1 MTENSEKLPNLP
13 VPARPAGGRPAGSG
27 RKFFFGL
34 FVFPLLI
41 AVGMAVLLCSVV
53 LLTTERETPESL
65 ITAIKTGTPSK
76 RWQKAFEL
84 SNELNRSGEG
94 LRAESVMR
102 EAIHIL
108 KDPSHYDP
116 KTRGYMAL
124 VLNHF
129 DHPEVIAA
137 LRAALDDESQDVQ
150 IYALWSLGAL
160 KAKESAQDIRSFL
173 RSESTPLRKMAV
185 YVLGA
190 TGNAD
195 TLPYITPL
203 LEDPSKDI
211 RWNAAL
217 SLARLGSAAGRA
229 VLISMLDRE
238 SLSSGALDLSEAEIE
253 KIMIN
258 AAKGLAL
265 IPDSESI
272 KILRSVA
279 REDKSLKVR
288 QAAIDA
294 LNTQKEK
301 I

>member
-1 MTENSEKLPNLP
+1 
-13 VPARPAGGRPAGSG
+13 
-27 RKFFFGL
+27 
-34 FVFPLLI
+34 
-41 AVGMAVLLCSVV
+41 MAVLLCSVV

-65 ITAIKTGTPSK
+65 INAIKTGTASK

-84 SNELNRSGEG
+84 SNELGQAREG

-102 EAIHIL
+102 EAMHIL
-108 KDPSHYDP
+108 KDPVHYDP

-124 VLNHF
+124 ALSHF
-129 DHPEVIAA
+129 DDPEVVAA
-137 LRAALDDESQDVQ
+137 LRSALGDESEDVK
-150 IYALWSLGAL
+150 IYALWGLGAL
-160 KAKESAQDIRSFL
+160 KAKDTVSDIRPFL
-173 RSESTPLRKMAV
+173 KLESESLRKTAV

-190 TGNAD
+190 LGD
-195 TLPYITPL
+195 KSSLPYILPL
-203 LEDPSKDI
+203 LDDPSQDI

-217 SLARLGSAAGRA
+217 SLARLGSPAGSA
-229 VLISMLDRE
+229 VLIKMLDRE
-238 SLSSGALDLSEAEIE
+238 SLSGGDPGPSEEQIE

-265 IPDSESI
+265 IPDPESI

-279 REDKSLKVR
+279 RGDKSLKVR

-294 LNTQKEK
+294 LNVQKEK